1 MGGSDETFNR
11 EVIMGQ
17 ILQTSPREEEEK
29 KAKPTQ
35 QMTISVLRILY
46 IAGWFGL
53 FTGLLEA
60 FYLVG
65 WRQLIGRNRINLSQ
79 HVLWMAPVTELVI
92 FVLLGSILAL
102 LVWQFPRL
110 FTLRIFYFILAFV
123 SFLALL
129 LIVPQ
134 LNIYAKYLLA
144 IGLSVQTSRMIG
156 KNPYGFYRFVRISSV
171 VLIAAVLGLAL
182 FTFTKDAAIEHQAIA
197 KLPPAPLH
205 APNVILITL
214 DTVRAKNLSLYGYE
228 RQTTPQ
234 LEKLAQDSIVFDQA
248 IATASWTLPS
258 HGSIFTGQ
266 YPHEFS
272 SGWTKPFKS
281 SHETL
286 AEELGQ
292 RGYES
297 AGFVANLLYCS
308 EVGLD
313 RGMVHYEDYPIS
325 VGQMILSAS
334 LGRAIS
340 NTGFIRRT
348 IDYHN
353 TLNRKRAEEVNDDF
367 LDWLSSRDQE
377 RPYFAFLNYFDAHVP
392 ILPPAPFNEQ
402 FGSSKI
408 DIELYDEDG
417 VEILSPNLHDW
428 TEQDILIHRNAYDS
442 SIAYL
447 DYQIGILFNKLSERG
462 QFDNTVV
469 IVTADHG
476 ELFGEHGIYGHG
488 NSLYIE
494 TLHVPLLIRFPAR
507 VPKNVRVRQP
517 VSLRDIPAT
526 VMDLIGEESQTSFP
540 GESLGRYFD
549 QTKSEPDSDSR
560 QMMFSELDKA
570 PWMRPWYPAS
580 KYKLKSIVTEQ
591 YYYVRNG
598 NGTEELYDRKND
610 PNELQNLAQSA
621 EKQELLEEFRS
632 AMKDTASSK

>member
-1 MGGSDETFNR
+1 
-11 EVIMGQ
+11 MGQ
-17 ILQTSPREEEEK
+17 ILQDFPREEEEK

-35 QMTISVLRILY
+35 QMTLSVFRILY

-65 WRQLIGRNRINLSQ
+65 WRQLVGRNRINLSQ

-92 FVLLGSILAL
+92 FIFLGSILAL
-102 LVWQFPRL
+102 LIWQFPRL
-110 FTLRIFYFILAFV
+110 LTLRVFYFILAFV

-156 KNPYGFYRFVRISSV
+156 KNPYGFYRLVRITSV
-171 VLIAAVLGLAL
+171 VLIALVVGLAL
-182 FTFTKDAAIEHQAIA
+182 FTFTKDRVVEHQAIA

-228 RQTTPQ
+228 RRTTPQ
-234 LEKLAQDSIVFDQA
+234 LEKLAKDSVVFEQA
-248 IATASWTLPS
+248 IATAPWTLPS
-258 HGSIFTGQ
+258 HSSILTGQ
-266 YPHEFS
+266 YPHNLS
-272 SGWTKPFKS
+272 VSWTRS
-281 SHETL
+281 LNDDHRTL

-297 AGFVANLLYCS
+297 AGFVANYLFCS
-308 EVGLD
+308 REVGLA
-313 RGMVHYEDYPIS
+313 RGMIHYEDYPIS

-340 NTGFIRRT
+340 NAGFIRRALGYN
-348 IDYHN
+348 DN
-353 TLNRKRAEEVNDDF
+353 LNNKNAETLNNDF
-367 LDWLSSRDQE
+367 LEWVSSRNPD
-377 RPYFAFLNYFDAHVP
+377 RPFFAFLNYFDAHEP
-392 ILPPAPFNEQ
+392 LLPPAPFDGQ
-402 FGSSKI
+402 FGPTKPNGKYHYQAI
-408 DIELYDEDG
+408 G
-417 VEILSPNLHDW
+417 VGFVDKHDW
-428 TEQDILIHRNAYDS
+428 NEMNAEKYRNAYDS

-447 DYQIGILFNKLSERG
+447 DDQLGVLFNKLSERG
-462 QFDNTVV
+462 QLDNTVV
-469 IVTADHG
+469 IITADHG
-476 ELFGEHGIYGHG
+476 EMLGEHSFFGHG
-488 NSLYIE
+488 NSMNIE
-494 TLHVPLLIRFPAR
+494 VLKVPLLIRFPAR
-507 VPKNVRVRQP
+507 VPKNVRVQQP

-526 VMDLIGEESQTSFP
+526 VLGLIGEESQTSFP

-549 QTKSEPDSDSR
+549 QTKSEPDSNSR

-570 PWMRPWYPAS
+570 PWIKPWYPAS
-580 KYKLKSIVTEQ
+580 KYKLKSLVTEQ
-591 YYYVRNG
+591 YHYVRNG

-610 PNELQNLAQSA
+610 PNELQNLAQT
-621 EKQELLEEFRS
+621 EEVQKVLEEFRS
-632 AMKDTASSK
+632 SVKNLTLSN